1 MKTYSLPGTID
12 GLLFDIDNTLY
23 RNDDYYQ
30 LQTDLLVARYAKE
43 KEIEES
49 TAHELVAAD
58 KSRYKKANQGRATS
72 LGNIML
78 RLGIPISVN
87 ARWRDEL
94 FHPEHYLSADK
105 RVVAAFEGLVAR
117 FKIAAVTNNTLKV
130 GKRTLLALGLQDFF
144 SVIVG
149 LDTCFV
155 SKPDAD
161 PFLTAVRLL
170 GTLVPDTVSIGD
182 RYEVDIETPLSL
194 GMGGILVENLEDL
207 LSLPDV
213 LKAGG

>member
-1 MKTYSLPGTID
+1 MKTYSLPCSID

-23 RNDDYYQ
+23 RNDEYYQ

-43 KEIEES
+43 KEIEEG
-49 TAHELVAAD
+49 TAHELVAAE
-58 KSRYKKANQGRATS
+58 KSRYKKANRGHATS
-72 LGNIML
+72 LGNVML

-87 ARWRDEL
+87 ASWRDEL
-94 FHPEHYLSADK
+94 FHPEHHLSAD
-105 RVVAAFEGLVAR
+105 RGVVDALAVLVSH

-130 GKRTLLALGLQDFF
+130 AKRTLRALGLQDFF
-144 SVIVG
+144 AVIVG

-170 GTLVPDTVSIGD
+170 GTSIPNTVTIGD
-182 RYEVDIETPLSL
+182 RYGVDIKTPLTL
-194 GMGGILVENLEDL
+194 GMGGILVENLGDL
-207 LSLPDV
+207 LCLPDTLGV
-213 LKAGG
+213 GD